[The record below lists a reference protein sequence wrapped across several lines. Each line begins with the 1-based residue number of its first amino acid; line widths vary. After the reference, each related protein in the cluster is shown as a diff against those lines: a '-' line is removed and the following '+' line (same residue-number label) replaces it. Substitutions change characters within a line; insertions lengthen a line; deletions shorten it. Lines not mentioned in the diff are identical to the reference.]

1 MSNIAIRS
9 NSYIADVVSILFY
22 KNDLKIKYLLLDCN
36 DLLTLPCSKILDES
50 WNETA
55 DHVQDFIFG
64 QKIDKNILK
73 IVKVCVP
80 NFPRKHVYHVIF
92 SVEVPGNVDLKA
104 TDDFK
109 VKYNVETRFT
119 VGSFIKLFV

>member
-1 MSNIAIRS
+1 MANIAIRS
-9 NSYIADVVSILFY
+9 NSYIADVVSVLFY

-50 WNETA
+50 WNATA

-80 NFPRKHVYHVIF
+80 NFPRKHVYHVVF

-104 TDDFK
+104 KDDFK
-109 VKYNVETRFT
+109 VQNNIKICFT
-119 VGSFIKLFV
+119 IVSFIKLYV